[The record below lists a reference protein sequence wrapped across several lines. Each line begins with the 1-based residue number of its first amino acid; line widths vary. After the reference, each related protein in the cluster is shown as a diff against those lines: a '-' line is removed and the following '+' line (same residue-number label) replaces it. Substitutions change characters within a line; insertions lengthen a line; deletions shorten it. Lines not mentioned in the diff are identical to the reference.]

1 MTEQEIQL
9 AILTALYEK
18 KENPTR
24 HIEPIFTDIG
34 VAKETFAQVVEHLEE
49 NALIEGAKVQRGGQ
63 GNQAQLIFLNTARI
77 TDAGVQFLKARL

>member
-18 KENPTR
+18 KENQTR

-34 VAKETFAQVVEHLEE
+34 VAKETFAQVVERLEE
-49 NALIEGAKVQRGGQ
+49 NALIEDAKVQRGGQ
-63 GNQAQLIFLNTARI
+63 ENQAQLIFLNTARI